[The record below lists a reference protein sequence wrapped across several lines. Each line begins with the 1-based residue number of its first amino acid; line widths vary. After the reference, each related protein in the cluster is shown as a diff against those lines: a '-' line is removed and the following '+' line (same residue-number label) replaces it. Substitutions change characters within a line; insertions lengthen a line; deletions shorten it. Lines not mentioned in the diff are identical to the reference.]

1 MVNSQRERAAQ
12 VSNAVWFSHFDL
24 YVYFFHDCCL
34 NSIGVQ
40 LQLYIFAHIYASHHS
55 PCVFHNSPYVSPHV
69 SICCTYDICK
79 SCSTSNFPKFS
90 HRICPH
96 VPRLFFPDHPH
107 PDGMPFRE
115 NAEVKVSRERSRAPV
130 PSHRP
135 GRRLRTTGRIFS
147 TKKLGE
153 RMGSRHS
160 IGIV

>member
-34 NSIGVQ
+34 NFIGVQ
-40 LQLYIFAHIYASHHS
+40 LQLYIFAPMCLTILHLFSIILHLFLAT
-55 PCVFHNSPYVSPHV
+55 CFHMLY
-69 SICCTYDICK
+69 ICK
-79 SCSTSNFPKFS
+79 SCSTSNFHKFS
-90 HRICPH
+90 HRICPY